1 MSVPR
6 LSVVQTEQTIDSPAA
21 RAGRLYAEAQQ
32 AAYEQVH
39 VLEEGLAKAVA
50 LAGEIAE
57 GGDVYP
63 AGVRDLCRRLGE
75 ELTLRSQTLDAIA
88 SRARDRSH

>member
-6 LSVVQTEQTIDSPAA
+6 LSVVPTEETVDTPAA

-39 VLEEGLAKAVA
+39 VLETSLERVVA
-50 LAGEIAE
+50 LAAEIAG

-63 AGVRDLCRRLGE
+63 AGVRDLCRRMSE
-75 ELTLRSQTLDAIA
+75 EVRQRGQTLDAIA
-88 SRARDRSH
+88 SRGLDRAH

>member
-6 LSVVQTEQTIDSPAA
+6 LSVVPTEDTIDTPAA

-39 VLEEGLAKAVA
+39 VLESGLSKVVV
-50 LAGEIAE
+50 LAAEIAE

-63 AGVRDLCRRLGE
+63 AGVRDLCRRLSE
-75 ELTLRSQTLDAIA
+75 DLNQRALTLDAIA
-88 SRARDRSH
+88 TRTLDQTH